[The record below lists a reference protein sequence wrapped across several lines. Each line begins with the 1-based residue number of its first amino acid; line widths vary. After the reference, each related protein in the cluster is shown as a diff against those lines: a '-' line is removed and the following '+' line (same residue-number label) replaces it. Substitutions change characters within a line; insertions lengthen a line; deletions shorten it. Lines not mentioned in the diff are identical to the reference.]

1 MKKAHWLINVVK
13 LIGRNINN
21 QAVLL

>member
-1 MKKAHWLINVVK
+1 MKKAHWLINVLK